1 LEAWAIWWTA
11 LCAAAVLNVSLWVY
25 SARKLAGRR
34 ADFSDDVYATRRM
47 LLGLAAVY
55 VAGCAFRSVFPMVD
69 VPRTCLHDTVI
80 SRIFVGRLVATAAEL
95 AFALQWVILL
105 KEAGA
110 PLAARLITPLLVAAE
125 GFSWVAVLTRNNL
138 LHAVENSLWT
148 LSAVVAAVGIASLWR
163 GAGPRGRRFIG
174 AAVACAGAYVAF
186 MVSYDVP
193 MYVGRWLAGIPVG
206 RDYLSFGAGLEQI
219 LERCIVERD
228 WARWQ
233 QDAVW
238 LTLYFTTAV
247 WMSIALT
254 NVPSLKGSIDEKE
267 SEVPGQKGQ
276 LPAEGL

>member
-1 LEAWAIWWTA
+1 MEAWAIWWTA

-34 ADFSDDVYATRRM
+34 ADFPAEVYATRRV

-69 VPRTCLHDTVI
+69 VPRTCLHDTFI

-105 KEAGA
+105 REAGA
-110 PLAARLITPLLVAAE
+110 PLAARLITPFLVTAE
-125 GFSWVAVLTRNNL
+125 AFSWVAVLTQNNL
-138 LHAVENSLWT
+138 MHAVENSLWT
-148 LSAVVAAVGIASLWR
+148 LSAVAAAAGIASLWR
-163 GAGPRGRRFIG
+163 DASPRGRGFIV
-174 AAVACAGAYVAF
+174 AALTCAGSYIAF

-206 RDYLSFGAGLEQI
+206 RDYLTFGAGLEQI
-219 LERCIVERD
+219 LERCIVVRD

-247 WMSIALT
+247 WISIALA
-254 NVPSLKGSIDEKE
+254 NLPSLKGSADEKE
-267 SEVPGQKGQ
+267 SKVQGEKGQ